1 LPVEKKLLTDA
12 YFSTQM
18 RPFLKMVVTTTTQME
33 SKLVMKTLNVRFWMV
48 LIGLF
53 ILPTLVAAETVY
65 VSEDFEITMRTGPGN
80 DRKIISLVQ
89 SGKPLEILEKGD
101 EWSMVRTPN
110 GKEGWVLNRYITASQ
125 PCAMVL
131 DRVRQD
137 YDVLAA
143 QYKDIKAKHEEL
155 IAQKKVIDTDLSQ
168 SQHDRDELSQAY
180 ASLKKE
186 SAEYLKLKKRHQEV
200 TAELEAE
207 RTRTAK
213 LDDENMQ
220 MKRSRIIQW
229 VLTGGGIMLVGFF
242 IGLFSSSR
250 RKPRSALY

>member
-1 LPVEKKLLTDA
+1 
-12 YFSTQM
+12 
-18 RPFLKMVVTTTTQME
+18 ME
-33 SKLVMKTLNVRFWMV
+33 SNFVMKTLCARFWMV
-48 LIGLF
+48 FISLC
-53 ILPTLVAAETVY
+53 ILPTVTFAQTVY
-65 VSEDFEITMRTGPGN
+65 VSEDFEITMRTGPGT
-80 DRKIISLVQ
+80 DRKIISLIQ
-89 SGKPLEILEKGD
+89 SGKALEMLEKGE
-101 EWSMVRTPN
+101 EWSMVRTAN
-110 GKEGWVLNRYITASQ
+110 GREGWVLNRYLTENK

-143 QYKDIKAKHEEL
+143 QYKDIKAQYDEL
-155 IAQKKVIDTDLSQ
+155 STQKKVLDDDLSQ
-168 SQHDRDELSQAY
+168 SRQDRDELSQAY
-180 ASLKKE
+180 ATLKKD
-186 SAEYLKLKKRHQEV
+186 SAEYLKLKKRHQQI

-207 RTRTAK
+207 KTRSAK

-250 RKPRSALY
+250 RKTRSGLY